1 MKILVT
7 GADGQLGMSLRKV
20 ACSYP
25 HHTFVFV
32 GHRDCDITSRE
43 CMERW
48 IEGVDAVVNCAA
60 YTAVDRAETEHEA
73 ARRVN
78 VVGAAVVAEVVA
90 RSNIVLVHVST
101 DYVFD
106 GCGSRPY
113 NESDAV
119 SPQNIYGITKAEG
132 EMAVMASGA
141 RAVIIRT
148 AWLYSEFGH
157 NFVKSMLRLAHEGK
171 APNVVNDQHGTPTYA
186 TGLACA
192 IMTLLEHDVDG
203 CKLYHYTD
211 GGEATW
217 YELAVEVFRLAGS
230 TLCVTP
236 VGSADYPTV
245 ARRPQYS
252 VLDKSKIISAGVE
265 VRPWRE
271 TLRECMNILLN

>member
-20 ACSYP
+20 ACNYP
-25 HHTFVFV
+25 HHTFAFAS
-32 GHRDCDITSRE
+32 HSECDITSRE

-48 IEGVDAVVNCAA
+48 TEGIDAVVNCAA
-60 YTAVDRAETEHEA
+60 YTAVDKAETEQEA
-73 ARRVN
+73 ARRINAEGV
-78 VVGAAVVAEVVA
+78 AVVADVVA
-90 RSNIVLVHVST
+90 RRGISLVHIST

-106 GCGSRPY
+106 GCGNRPY
-113 NESDAV
+113 CEDDAV
-119 SPQNIYGITKAEG
+119 SPQSVYGITKAEG

-157 NFVKSMLRLAHEGK
+157 NFVKTMLRLAHDGK
-171 APNVVNDQHGTPTYA
+171 SPSVVNDQHGTPTYA

-192 IMTLLEHDVDG
+192 IMTLLERGVNG
-203 CKLYHYTD
+203 CELYHYTD

-217 YELAVEVFRLAGS
+217 YELAVEVFRQAGS
-230 TLCVTP
+230 TLRVTP

-252 VLDKSKIISAGVE
+252 VLDKSKIMSAGVE

-271 TLRECMNILLN
+271 TLRECMDILLN